1 MGNLLTSNRMYHS
14 KGDVGRLYVSRRY
27 SGRGMIQMEVTF
39 KITITISTPY
49 DWMLQLDHV
58 NTRQRLRSLC
68 LKAETEG
75 FIMIAQDQSP
85 FTKNY

>member
-75 FIMIAQDQSP
+75 FIMIAQDQSL

>member
-1 MGNLLTSNRMYHS
+1 
-14 KGDVGRLYVSRRY
+14 
-27 SGRGMIQMEVTF
+27 MEVTF
-39 KITITISTPY
+39 KITITISIPY